1 MSDVKSLGAGIFR
14 IPITTINDEI
24 NIIKKLVSK
33 INKKLLFSNPII
45 INCDEDIDWESD
57 FGRRIYFNGNK
68 FIRTGNISVIG
79 KNIVFEVTIFEE

>member
-33 INKKLLFSNPII
+33 INKKLLFSNPFII
-45 INCDEDIDWESD
+45 IL
-57 FGRRIYFNGNK
+57 
-68 FIRTGNISVIG
+68 
-79 KNIVFEVTIFEE
+79 